1 MVFFTRGFGGRDQIA
16 IVQLRDQTI
25 SLALLG
31 VTIINANSWRPRLN
45 SKGSGSCTFN
55 CGCPL
60 HIAGLDVASMFIW
73 NRAPFFKAASIC
85 LGGNRS
91 FSTSDNFLLELWKAG
106 FKWEDLVSRVSIHYV
121 RNHCTSLWCLL
132 CISSELSWMKKGT
145 NLNAEILKWNS
156 LVVICKNVQ
165 HLLFFFKKKGKEK
178 KSERIRWYFYEES
191 SNCSSQ
197 SECLSFY
204 NMTII
209 FFFWKWTSNLPHML
223 KYFPCTG
230 KQIHFH

>member
-1 MVFFTRGFGGRDQIA
+1 MACPRSYSLEATEQAWNLGRLPLDFSLLTVFLQPSVCHVMVFFTRGFGGRDQIA

-45 SKGSGSCTFN
+45 SKGNGSCTFN
-55 CGCPL
+55 YGCPL

-132 CISSELSWMKKGT
+132 CIS
-145 NLNAEILKWNS
+145 
-156 LVVICKNVQ
+156 
-165 HLLFFFKKKGKEK
+165 
-178 KSERIRWYFYEES
+178 
-191 SNCSSQ
+191 
-197 SECLSFY
+197 
-204 NMTII
+204 
-209 FFFWKWTSNLPHML
+209 
-223 KYFPCTG
+223 
-230 KQIHFH
+230 